1 MAKMKNY
8 LYVGIDSAG
17 SRINGTGRASSEQE
31 LELRLAKGGVDIL
44 SIKEQRSLN
53 LSFGGARVKLRDIV
67 ALTIQLE
74 QLLRAG
80 LSLMDVL
87 NDMAASTENRALR
100 EILSDVYDQMAGGKS
115 FSDALAAY
123 PQHFDKVFI
132 YLIKVGEDS
141 GSLEHTLSQLAEMKK
156 WQDELQSKAKKIMI
170 YPTILLVVITA
181 VFMFMMVFV
190 VPDIVKF
197 VTDMGGELGPS
208 TIALIA
214 TSDFVVNYWYLI
226 LTMPFVLTVTI
237 KVLLKRSAGFRF
249 GWDRMILKLP
259 LFGEI
264 IRKIKLARMANT
276 IGVMYS
282 SGISLPDIIRRVRNI
297 MGNAVLERALDRVG
311 ASINDGCAIHES
323 FELTNEFPPLVT
335 RMIRVGENTG
345 RMDEAMTNISYFY
358 DREAKEMIERIEPAI
373 EPLLTITMAIIIGWV
388 MSAVLGPVYDI
399 ITQI

>member
-1 MAKMKNY
+1 MAGIKNY
-8 LYVGIDSAG
+8 SYQGINSAG
-17 SRINGTGRASSEQE
+17 ERVTGTGRAASESE
-31 LELRLAKGGVDIL
+31 LEIRLARAGIDLL
-44 SIKEQRSLN
+44 SVREQRQVSFSL
-53 LSFGGARVKLRDIV
+53 GGSRVKLRDIV

-87 NDMAASTENRALR
+87 NDMAGSTENRALR
-100 EILSDVYDQMAGGKS
+100 EILSDIYDQMEGGKS
-115 FSDALAAY
+115 FSDALMSY
-123 PQHFDKVFI
+123 PQYFDKVFV
-132 YLIKVGEDS
+132 YLVKVGEDS
-141 GSLEHTLSQLAEMKK
+141 GNLETTLGQLAAMKK
-156 WQDELQSKAKKIMI
+156 WQDELQAKAKKIMI
-170 YPTILLVVITA
+170 YPSILLVVITA

-197 VTDMGGELGPS
+197 VTDMGGELGAS
-208 TIALIA
+208 TVALIA
-214 TSDFVVNYWYLI
+214 TSDFVIAYWHLI
-226 LTMPFVLTVTI
+226 LLTPFFLYTGIKTMLKTSPPFRLH
-237 KVLLKRSAGFRF
+237 
-249 GWDRMILKLP
+249 WDRMVLKIP

-311 ASINDGCAIHES
+311 TSINDGRTIHES
-323 FELTNEFPPLVT
+323 FEMTNEFPPLVT
-335 RMIRVGENTG
+335 RMIKVGENTG
-345 RMDEAMTNISYFY
+345 RMDEAMNNISYFY

-373 EPLLTITMAIIIGWV
+373 EPLLTVMMAIIIGWV